1 MKKLL
6 ALVLGVVLLSS
17 CQQYFTRKIGTE
29 TTIRL
34 EKGQK
39 LTLATWKGANIWYL
53 TEEMDSDYKPKVK
66 VFQESS
72 LYGVLEGKVIFI
84 EQSK

>member
-1 MKKLL
+1 MKKLF
-6 ALVLGVVLLSS
+6 ALVLDIALLSS
-17 CQQYFTRKIGTE
+17 CQQYFTRNVGTT

-39 LTLATWKGANIWYL
+39 LTLATWKESSIWYL
-53 TEEMDSDYKPKVK
+53 TEEMDSDYKPKTK

-72 LYGVLEGKVIFI
+72 LYGVLEGKVTFI
-84 EQSK
+84 ESK